1 MKYPQAEYHNLG
13 YRYEKATS
21 ANSARA
27 VAETLRHMIQA
38 EAIDEQQ
45 DARYFIE
52 RVAKKRGL
60 TYEH

>member
-1 MKYPQAEYHNLG
+1 MKHPQAEYHNLG
-13 YRYEKATS
+13 YKYEKATN

-52 RVAKKRGL
+52 RGRKEARTDL
-60 TYEH
+60 

>member
-13 YRYEKATS
+13 YKYESATN

-27 VAETLRHMIQA
+27 VAETLRHMIQS
-38 EAIDEQQ
+38 ESIDEQQ

-52 RVAKKRGL
+52 RGRKEARTDL
-60 TYEH
+60 